1 MRSLKSL
8 FKALAYLAAAAL
20 VIGTLAFCV
29 AELLVGGVL

>member
-1 MRSLKSL
+1 MKSIKPL
-8 FKALAYLAAAAL
+8 LQAIAYLAAAAL

>member
-8 FKALAYLAAAAL
+8 LQALAYLAAAAL